1 MTATDPTRARP
12 SMADV
17 GRLAQVSAQTVS
29 RFFTGSG
36 YVSAQTRE
44 RIEAAVAELG
54 YRPNHVA
61 RAFRVNRTFTI
72 GVMTMGTM
80 NYGITALYS
89 GLSAAARA
97 TDYSIVIGHINA
109 DIDEPG
115 ALDEARQVLDN
126 LQSLQVD
133 GILLATQYRDAD
145 ELLEGI
151 SERLPVVTFS
161 GRPRPTADTVA
172 LDSYRAGRE
181 ATEHLISLGH
191 ERILHVGGPSNR
203 NEAIE
208 RARGYSDALDE
219 AGLQPLPIAPG
230 TSWGAESGHRAGLG
244 ADIAEF
250 SAVFAADD
258 SIALGFMSAMRS
270 RGLEAPRDYSIVGV
284 DDMPETAYYSPPLT
298 TMRMDFDELGTIAF
312 DMLRRHIE
320 KGERFDLRVLPPT
333 LVTRASTA
341 PPSGS
346 GEESRSPA

>member
-1 MTATDPTRARP
+1 MTLPEHAPRTRP

-17 GRLAQVSAQTVS
+17 GRIADVSAQTVS
-29 RFFTGSG
+29 RFYTGSG
-36 YVSAQTRE
+36 YVSAKTRE

-89 GLSAAARA
+89 ALSTAARA
-97 TDYSIVIGHINA
+97 TDYSIVIGHIDA

-115 ALDEARQVLDN
+115 ALDEARRVLDN

-133 GILLATQYRDAD
+133 GLLLATQYRDAD
-145 ELLEGI
+145 ELFQGI

-191 ERILHVGGPSNR
+191 ARILHVGGPTNR
-203 NEAIE
+203 SESIE
-208 RARGYSDALDE
+208 RARGYTDALVD
-219 AGLQPLPIAPG
+219 AGLTPLPIAPG
-230 TSWGAESGHRAGLG
+230 TSWGAESGHRAGLA
-244 ADIAEF
+244 ADLDGF
-250 SAVFAADD
+250 TGVFAADD
-258 SIALGFMSAMRS
+258 SIALGFMSAMRA
-270 RGLEAPRDYSIVGV
+270 RGFEAPHAYSIIGV
-284 DDMPETAYYSPPLT
+284 DDMPETAFYSPPLT
-298 TMRMDFDELGTIAF
+298 TMSMDFDELGTIAF

-320 KGERFDLRVLPPT
+320 KGERFDLRVLPPA
-333 LVTRASTA
+333 LVIRESTA
-341 PPSGS
+341 PPT
-346 GEESRSPA
+346 R